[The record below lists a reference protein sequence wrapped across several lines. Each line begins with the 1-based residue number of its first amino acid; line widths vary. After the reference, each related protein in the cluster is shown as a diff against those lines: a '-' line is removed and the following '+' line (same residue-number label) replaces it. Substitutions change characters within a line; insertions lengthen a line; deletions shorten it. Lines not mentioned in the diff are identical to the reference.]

1 MERNLLAQ
9 ELISSGLE
17 EVVEMIETPLEIRE
31 EEEEEGIFLMWSVT
45 NVVKED
51 TLQEIAEEEEVVHV
65 TEEEDT
71 VEAEAE
77 VEADPVLLEESDRKR
92 AILDLV
98 LDPRF
103 LETRKEAGA
112 DLDQKARVEVLH
124 EAPRRP
130 KEATA
135 AVRGRA
141 EFCILPLFFFFNSCM
156 HAVFDLLAGSECDCI
171 VQIASSII
179 VASNMQPFWFAF
191 A

>member
-17 EVVEMIETPLEIRE
+17 EVVEMIENLEIRE
-31 EEEEEGIFLMWSVT
+31 EEEEEGIFLMLSVT

-141 EFCILPLFFFFNSCM
+141 EFCILPLFFFQFL
-156 HAVFDLLAGSECDCI
+156 HACCI
-171 VQIASSII
+171 
-179 VASNMQPFWFAF
+179 
-191 A
+191 